1 MNDSNTPRAADP
13 AVRADF
19 ASRADSSAP
28 SSRPSPGARSFADSL
43 ERALAKLP
51 AGQTLAAGGTL
62 AGLLGLLPGC
72 DPAIP
77 GPANTPAEPA
87 ALQQEVIAYGQ
98 HDWAQNLGT
107 RDTSKITYYNEFWR
121 DLSNCNTRFGCL
133 SITVFVKVKV
143 RPTAGA
149 DIAYKKVGAA
159 YREVGQDNPITVN
172 GFYFTTL
179 PDGLEEWHIPI
190 KSSAHSGTF
199 TFNVWYEDGKSGR
212 FYDDNNGELYALR
225 WQDDPSDYTTLS
237 QDYAGSSAVFDATGV
252 KGVLSFT
259 VEDLDYDKELKFLY
273 STDNWVTTQ
282 TFGIGA
288 SGDKNSLHWV
298 TNLSRDFERWQ
309 IDLDLPG
316 SFTTFR
322 YKLVYR
328 HGVTGGAR
336 PVEFTLGTSSGLVL
350 PRS

>member
-1 MNDSNTPRAADP
+1 MRTLVCVPTYQEAANVDRFLR
-13 AVRADF
+13 AVRSNAPQADILVCDDNSPDGTGEIAERT
-19 ASRADSSAP
+19 ASD
-28 SSRPSPGARSFADSL
+28 
-43 ERALAKLP
+43 
-51 AGQTLAAGGTL
+51 
-62 AGLLGLLPGC
+62 LG
-72 DPAIP
+72 
-77 GPANTPAEPA
+77 
-87 ALQQEVIAYGQ
+87 
-98 HDWAQNLGT
+98 
-107 RDTSKITYYNEFWR
+107 R
-121 DLSNCNTRFGCL
+121 
-133 SITVFVKVKV
+133 ITVLH
-143 RPTAGA
+143 RPG
-149 DIAYKKVGAA
+149 KEGLGAA